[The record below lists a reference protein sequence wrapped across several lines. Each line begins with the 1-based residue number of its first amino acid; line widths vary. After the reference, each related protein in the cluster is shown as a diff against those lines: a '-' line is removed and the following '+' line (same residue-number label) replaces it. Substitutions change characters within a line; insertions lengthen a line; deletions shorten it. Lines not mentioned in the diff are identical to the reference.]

1 MFFRLC
7 RHINTC
13 KQQFFTI
20 CVKSY
25 RYQMI
30 ASEADPA
37 EWKERGVGDVNIL
50 QHKTDQGKIRVLM
63 RRDKTIKICANHYI
77 TPHME
82 FKLNCGSDRALFW
95 NVTADFA
102 DEEPKAELLAIR
114 FANAENA
121 SDFKSKF
128 DEAKDQVRERDLK
141 QKERKRQT
149 VEQSREKKR
158 IPTRLPRSSGNL
170 PSLMAKNLERR
181 MLRQQ
186 EQKAEETKKEEP
198 EDKMKDM
205 SHRLL

>member
-1 MFFRLC
+1 
-7 RHINTC
+7 
-13 KQQFFTI
+13 
-20 CVKSY
+20 
-25 RYQMI
+25 MI

-82 FKLNCGSDRALFW
+82 FKLNCGSDWALFW

-121 SDFKSKF
+121 SEFKSKF
-128 DEAKDQVRERDLK
+128 DEAKDQEKADSGTESGKEEDSDEVAEKLGELTVSDDKKSREENAETAGTESRRN
-141 QKERKRQT
+141 KERRT
-149 VEQSREKKR
+149 
-158 IPTRLPRSSGNL
+158 
-170 PSLMAKNLERR
+170 
-181 MLRQQ
+181 
-186 EQKAEETKKEEP
+186 
-198 EDKMKDM
+198 
-205 SHRLL
+205 